1 MMWRFREEGTI
12 LAPLQRQ
19 SDNTMSKM
27 TLQDFLIRD
36 LGPARFP
43 SPLRKLRAEAEASF
57 VSDDRHRVLF
67 DHSLSRVTDAL
78 ESGQKPVT
86 IERSGPREML
96 FFKPDQTRCAI
107 VSCGGLCPG
116 LNDVIRGI
124 VMTLHYSYGVRE
136 IYGIPF
142 GFEGF
147 IDRYGHSIRKLT
159 PEDVSD
165 IHYHG
170 GSVLGTSRGPQPPAE
185 MVDKLVS
192 LGIDILFVIGGDGTL
207 RGAHAIVEEV
217 TKRDLP
223 ISVVGIPK
231 TIDNDLEFTDKS
243 FGFETAFA
251 EAVRAVRSAHTEA
264 RGHPSGMGIVK
275 LMGRDSGFIAAF
287 AAIADNCANYVLIP
301 ECPFQLEGA
310 KGLLADVEKRIRERG
325 HALIVAAEGAGQ
337 DLIKNDASAKD
348 ASGNVRYGDIGL
360 FLKDRIQAHFK
371 SLGREI
377 NLKYIDPSYVIR
389 SVPASPQDA
398 IYCLRLA
405 QHAVHAAMAGKT
417 DMVVGRWHGH
427 HVNLPIG
434 VVTARRRKVGLQGD
448 LWLSVLEATG
458 QPARFGD

>member
-1 MMWRFREEGTI
+1 MQGKPSN
-12 LAPLQRQ
+12 A
-19 SDNTMSKM
+19 MSKL
-27 TLQDFLIRD
+27 TARDFLIPN

-43 SPLRKLRAEAEASF
+43 SPLRKLRAEAEANF
-57 VSDDRHRVLF
+57 VCDDRHRVLF
-67 DHSLSRVTDAL
+67 DHSLTRVTDAL
-78 ESGQKPVT
+78 ESGKTPIT
-86 IERSGPREML
+86 IERSGPRETL
-96 FFKPDQTRCAI
+96 FFQPEKAKCAI
-107 VSCGGLCPG
+107 VTCGGLCPG
-116 LNDVIRGI
+116 LNDVIRGL
-124 VMTLHYSYGVRE
+124 VMTLYYSYGVRD
-136 IYGIPF
+136 IYGIPY

-147 IDRYGHSIRKLT
+147 IDRHGHTIRKLT

-165 IHYHG
+165 IHNHG
-170 GSVLGTSRGPQPPAE
+170 GTLLGTSRGPQSPAE

-217 TKRDLP
+217 TRRGLR
-223 ISVVGIPK
+223 IAVVGIPK
-231 TIDNDLEFTDKS
+231 TIDNDLEYTDKS

-251 EAVRAVRSAHTEA
+251 EAVRAVRSAHNEA
-264 RGHPSGMGIVK
+264 RGHPNGLGIVK

-287 AAIADNCANYVLIP
+287 AAIADNRVNYVLIP
-301 ECPFQLEGA
+301 ECPFELGGNN
-310 KGLLADVEKRIRERG
+310 GLLAHLEKRLDGRG
-325 HALIVAAEGAGQ
+325 HAVIVVAEGAGQ
-337 DLIKNDASAKD
+337 DLMQGDASAKD

-371 SLGREI
+371 GLGR
-377 NLKYIDPSYVIR
+377 NLTIKYIDPSYVIR

-398 IYCLRLA
+398 IFCLRLA

-434 VVTARRRKVGLQGD
+434 VVTMRRRKVSLQGD

-458 QPARFGD
+458 QPPRFGN